1 MPLFQVSARSVQPSG
16 LPNKRPRRVQRWWYY
31 VLLRLTVG
39 ALIITALVTLLSRV
53 GLIALFFILLPVIVT
68 FINALFSRYNRN
80 RLLLTIGLA
89 FVYFGGITWWEL
101 FTHRPG
107 TSELIVV
114 TTTLAMAVLFEPART
129 YVQSFLE
136 QRYRLRDTV

>member
-31 VLLRLTVG
+31 VLLRLTIG
-39 ALIITALVTLLSRV
+39 ALIITVLVTLLSRV

-68 FINALFSRYNRN
+68 FIHVLFSRYNRN
-80 RLLLTIGLA
+80 KLLLTIGLA
-89 FVYFGGITWWEL
+89 FIYFSAITWLEL
-101 FTHRPG
+101 LTHGPR
-107 TSELIVV
+107 TSELIIV

>member
-31 VLLRLTVG
+31 VLLRLTIG
-39 ALIITALVTLLSRV
+39 ALIITVL
-53 GLIALFFILLPVIVT
+53 VT
-68 FINALFSRYNRN
+68 FIHVLFSRYNRN
-80 RLLLTIGLA
+80 KLLLTIGLA
-89 FVYFGGITWWEL
+89 FIYFSAITWLEL
-101 FTHRPG
+101 LTHGPR
-107 TSELIVV
+107 TSELIIV